1 MTSADRLD
9 ATAVNIME
17 AYYVSIDKLCE
28 AHEILD
34 RQPTRFMNF
43 DELGMNNRGEYE
55 KKGSLKSS
63 FRPTV
68 RRVLLRSCIS
78 IVD

>member
-1 MTSADRLD
+1 MLTSADRLD

-63 FRPTV
+63 FFPPCVVFCDV
-68 RRVLLRSCIS
+68 RASLL
-78 IVD
+78 

>member
-17 AYYVSIDKLCE
+17 AYYTSIDKLVE
-28 AHEILD
+28 EHSILD

-43 DELGMNNRGEYE
+43 DELGMNNRGEFE
-55 KKGSLKSS
+55 KKG
-63 FRPTV
+63 V
-68 RRVLLRSCIS
+68 RRVLWRSCIS